1 MPELLVLF
9 MTIAVGFVAAGLVG
23 SLYQVT
29 TQKQISFQ
37 MWEENTTG
45 LAMGVLALV
54 VAGPNVIL
62 RNALRAQVIEHRP
75 PMWLGL
81 SAMISSVWSFL
92 VGLFILNLFLI

>member
-9 MTIAVGFVAAGLVG
+9 MTIAVGFVAAGLVS
-23 SLYQVT
+23 SLYQAT

-45 LAMGVLALV
+45 LAVGVLALV

-81 SAMISSVWSFL
+81 SAMISSAWSFL
-92 VGLFILNLFLI
+92 VGLFILNLLII

>member
-9 MTIAVGFVAAGLVG
+9 MTIAVGFVAAGLVS
-23 SLYQVT
+23 SLYQAT

-45 LAMGVLALV
+45 LAVGVLALV

-92 VGLFILNLFLI
+92 VGLFILNLLII

>member
-1 MPELLVLF
+1 
-9 MTIAVGFVAAGLVG
+9 
-23 SLYQVT
+23 
-29 TQKQISFQ
+29 